1 MLSGF
6 LALFCP
12 LLALKVWALPGL
24 AAIWLAKAALN
35 VWRLG
40 GAMYLI
46 FWLFMPRFGQE
57 PGGTE
62 PAHALG
68 GSSGGSDRG
77 PVADDVLP
85 AP

>member
-1 MLSGF
+1 MVSGF

-12 LLALKVWALPGL
+12 LLALEVWAAPGL

-46 FWLFMPRFGQE
+46 FWLFMPRFGEEAEQTAGLSGC
-57 PGGTE
+57 GGRSD
-62 PAHALG
+62 
-68 GSSGGSDRG
+68 GS
-77 PVADDVLP
+77 VTDDAMLD
-85 AP
+85 AA